1 MKLKRIFFIGIGL
14 VLSLGLVL
22 MNLGICQQTKPEDT
36 KKPAV
41 SSEGKA
47 ASPAA
52 KVPEQPK
59 KESKKPAA
67 ASTAPATPEKTA
79 DPGKLPGKFVP
90 SEGC

>member
-1 MKLKRIFFIGIGL
+1 MKKFFFIGFGL
-14 VLSLGLVL
+14 VLSMGLILVN
-22 MNLGICQQTKPEDT
+22 MGICQEAKPGDT

-47 ASPAA
+47 ASPST

-59 KESKKPAA
+59 KESKKPATA
-67 ASTAPATPEKTA
+67 ATAPATPEKTA
-79 DPGKLPGKFVP
+79 DPGKLPGTFVP

>member
-1 MKLKRIFFIGIGL
+1 MKKGFFIGL
-14 VLSLGLVL
+14 VLVLGMGLILVN
-22 MNLGICQQTKPEDT
+22 MGICQQAKPEDT

-52 KVPEQPK
+52 KVPEHPK
-59 KESKKPAA
+59 KESKKPATA
-67 ASTAPATPEKTA
+67 ATAPATPEKTA

>member
-1 MKLKRIFFIGIGL
+1 MKKFFVIGLGL
-14 VLSLGLVL
+14 VLSMGLILV
-22 MNLGICQQTKPEDT
+22 NLGICQDAKPGDA

-47 ASPAA
+47 ASPAT

-59 KESKKPAA
+59 KESKKPATA
-67 ASTAPATPEKTA
+67 ATAPATPEKTA